1 MYSDKTK
8 VEGCEVRIE
17 MSKENPVKLA
27 LAALLAVGSLGYVV
41 VTFFEIDTEQLTGV
55 SMSSLWDS
63 FSSENDETLL
73 SFETEIP
80 LPESS
85 QSVKIDTPPPEPEL
99 NLNTGGTLQELEDT
113 LLEDKLW
120 EEGIARSREPGVR
133 SGAAVLEALAEIAS
147 WSPVEEGYS
156 PEKLSMYLRNP
167 KIWVRLSAFAFALKA
182 GALSDKQ
189 IVTMAR
195 LIELKTL
202 ANPAQVR
209 RFLTRYER
217 TDPELYGVLMDRLV
231 YRKAPTSN
239 DPPAPQEEEYSQD
252 AS

>member
-1 MYSDKTK
+1 
-8 VEGCEVRIE
+8 

-27 LAALLAVGSLGYVV
+27 FAGLLALGSLGYVA
-41 VTFFEIDTEQLTGV
+41 VTFFEIDTEQWTSF

-63 FSSENDETLL
+63 ISSQNDEKLM
-73 SFETEIP
+73 SFETEITI
-80 LPESS
+80 PEKP

-113 LLEDKLW
+113 LLEDRLW

-133 SGAAVLEALAEIAS
+133 SGAAVLEALAEIAA
-147 WSPVEEGYS
+147 WSPIEEGYNS
-156 PEKLSMYLRNP
+156 EKLNMYLRNP
-167 KIWVRLSAFAFALKA
+167 KLWVRLSAFAFALKA

-189 IVTMAR
+189 IVTMTR

-202 ANPAQVR
+202 SNPAQVR
-209 RFLTRYER
+209 RFLTRYQR
-217 TDPELYGVLMDRLV
+217 TDPELYGMLMDRLV
-231 YRKAPTSN
+231 YRKAPLSN
-239 DPPAPQEEEYSQD
+239 NPPASQEEEYSQD